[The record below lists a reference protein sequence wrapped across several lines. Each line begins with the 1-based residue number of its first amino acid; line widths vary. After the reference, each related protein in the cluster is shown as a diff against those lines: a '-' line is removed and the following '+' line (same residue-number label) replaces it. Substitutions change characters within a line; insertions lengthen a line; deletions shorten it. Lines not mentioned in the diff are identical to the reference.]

1 MHDQNIFF
9 FFKVQFSSR
18 SSDTSL
24 DAIEVAHAVEGCKNQ
39 HSGDGNGN
47 IKEMRG
53 LRNTI

>member
-1 MHDQNIFF
+1 MVKTFF